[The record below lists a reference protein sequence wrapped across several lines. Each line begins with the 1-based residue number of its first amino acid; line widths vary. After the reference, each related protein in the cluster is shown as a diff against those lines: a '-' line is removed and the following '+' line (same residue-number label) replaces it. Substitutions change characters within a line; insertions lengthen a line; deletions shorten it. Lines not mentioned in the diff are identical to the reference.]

1 MADIKDNAVQRV
13 EIVTHNGRAIQQH
26 YEPKTDEEKTL
37 ERRVNLKLDMT
48 VVLILAI
55 GFIVSDFQ
63 HYHLQVYAQLT
74 QATALWHRQDEYR
87 ICGHKQFPQGCES
100 PEK

>member
-1 MADIKDNAVQRV
+1 MDDMKDNAVQRV
-13 EIVTHNGRAIQQH
+13 EIVTNNGRAIQQH

-63 HYHLQVYAQLT
+63 H
-74 QATALWHRQDEYR
+74 
-87 ICGHKQFPQGCES
+87 
-100 PEK
+100 